1 MSIAQATDLETV
13 YFESLTSPGLAA
25 RFIQID
31 EHDQASSSRKRKTKR
46 PHLQHKSIS
55 ESQEVDIRR
64 RMEEEL
70 VSLEKM
76 MGDDWEDAEM
86 SIESDDYFVS

>member
-1 MSIAQATDLETV
+1 
-13 YFESLTSPGLAA
+13 
-25 RFIQID
+25 
-31 EHDQASSSRKRKTKR
+31 
-46 PHLQHKSIS
+46 
-55 ESQEVDIRR
+55 
-64 RMEEEL
+64 MEEEL